1 MIRTIYFD
9 TGAVYILDQNKLPA
23 QVEYERM
30 TSHQDLAQAIKH
42 LKVRGA
48 PLIGVAAAFG
58 LALAVKNY
66 TGSRDKLESYF
77 EEAEKL
83 LSSTRPTAVNLFWA
97 LNRMKTV
104 FRAEQH
110 LNIESLGKRLL
121 LEAQSM
127 SAEDIETNLS
137 IGDQG
142 QALLPAEARILT
154 ICNAGALATCGHGTA
169 LGVIRSAHQQNKI
182 KQVWACE
189 TRPVLQGAR
198 LTVWELLQDQI
209 PVTLITD
216 SMAAYLMKQSYIDA
230 VIVGAD
236 RIAANGD
243 TANKIGTYALAVLAS
258 YHKLPFYVAAPLS
271 TIDMNTATGQ
281 EILIEERN
289 QEEVRQIGGH
299 YITVP
304 EVEVYNPAF
313 DVTPAGLLSGII
325 TERGVIKPPYLEG
338 LKQLRRDMSD
348 DEISTGA

>member
-1 MIRTIYFD
+1 MIPTIYCD
-9 TGAVYILDQNKLPA
+9 KGYVYILDQNKLPA

-30 TSHQDLAQAIKH
+30 ANHHELAQAIKQ

-58 LALAVKNY
+58 LALAIMTY
-66 TGSRDKLESYF
+66 SGSRDKLDSYF
-77 EEAEKL
+77 EEAQQML
-83 LSSTRPTAVNLFWA
+83 ASTRPTAVNLFWA
-97 LNRMKTV
+97 INRMKTV
-104 FRAEQH
+104 FAAEQQ
-110 LNIESLGKRLL
+110 LDIKSLGERLL

-127 SAEDIETNLS
+127 CTEDMNTNIS
-137 IGDQG
+137 IGNHG
-142 QALLPAEARILT
+142 QVLLPQEARILT

-169 LGVIRSAHQQNKI
+169 LGVIRSAHQHNKI

-198 LTVWELLQDQI
+198 LTVWELMQDQI

-216 SMAAYLMKQSYIDA
+216 SMAAYLMKKKNIDA

-243 TANKIGTYALAVLAS
+243 TANKIGTYSLAVLAS
-258 YHKLPFYVAAPLS
+258 YHKLPFYVAAPMS

-281 EILIEERN
+281 EIPIEERS
-289 QEEVRQIGGH
+289 QEEVRQIGGY

-304 EVEVYNPAF
+304 EVTVYNPAF
-313 DVTPAGLLSGII
+313 DVTPADLISGII
-325 TERGVIKPPYLEG
+325 TEGGIITPPYIDG
-338 LKQLRRDMSD
+338 LKQVRRDMSS
-348 DEISTGA
+348 DEISAGA